1 VERAT
6 KEQRIKTRDKK
17 KTEEEK
23 REESV
28 QSSHLKLYPLSAAYM
43 YGSHTI
49 YFLI

>member
-28 QSSHLKLYPLSAAYM
+28 HDSEA
-43 YGSHTI
+43 T
-49 YFLI
+49 